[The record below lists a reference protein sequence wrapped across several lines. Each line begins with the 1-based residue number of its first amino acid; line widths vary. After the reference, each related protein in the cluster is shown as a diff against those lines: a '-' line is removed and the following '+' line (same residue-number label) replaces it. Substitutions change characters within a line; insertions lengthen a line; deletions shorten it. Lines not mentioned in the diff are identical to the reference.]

1 MWIKRRRGWEIPDA
15 QATAEAVFVNR
26 RALLAGCGAVA
37 GGLALGGRPAL
48 AQRADPTFDLY
59 PAKRNEAYA
68 LDRAITPEKFSG
80 DYNNFFESARQ
91 RASPPPRLGRSRSG
105 PGP

>member
-1 MWIKRRRGWEIPDA
+1 MWIKRRRGWEIPGA

-37 GGLALGGRPAL
+37 GGLAFGGRPAL

-59 PAKRNEAYA
+59 PARRSGAYA

-80 DYNNFFESARQ
+80 DYNNFYESARQ
-91 RASPPPRLGRSRSG
+91 RASPPRLGRSRSG